1 MGKNVV
7 LYRLTAKFVDSA
19 VDIPEEVNNI
29 MYYTLSVGHHTG
41 VADCLSPCLSCS
53 MDTYCSIVSHID
65 SQEAR
70 YKLEGIMRFGEIQID
85 KVHVPALTKALKKE
99 LQSLYLQKTSKLYAV
114 EITWLTQFLDLLEEV
129 RTQSAMYMMGRLTDE
144 Q

>member
-1 MGKNVV
+1 MGKKVV
-7 LYRLTAKFVDSA
+7 FYRLTAKFVDSP
-19 VDIPEEVNNI
+19 VDIPEEVSNI

-53 MDTYCSIVSHID
+53 MDTYRSIVSHID

-129 RTQSAMYMMGRLTDE
+129 RTQTAMYMMGRLTDE

>member
-1 MGKNVV
+1 MGKKVV
-7 LYRLTAKFVDSA
+7 FYRLTAKFVDSA
-19 VDIPEEVNNI
+19 VDIPEEVSNI
-29 MYYTLSVGHHTG
+29 MYDTLSVGHHTG

-53 MDTYCSIVSHID
+53 MDTYRSIVSHID

-114 EITWLTQFLDLLEEV
+114 EITWLRQFLDLLEEV

>member
-1 MGKNVV
+1 MGKKVV
-7 LYRLTAKFVDSA
+7 FYRLTAKFVDSA
-19 VDIPEEVNNI
+19 VDIPEEVSNI
-29 MYYTLSVGHHTG
+29 MYYALSVGHHTG

-53 MDTYCSIVSHID
+53 MDTYRSIVSHID
-65 SQEAR
+65 SQGAR

-85 KVHVPALTKALKKE
+85 KVHVPALTEALKKE

-114 EITWLTQFLDLLEEV
+114 EITWLTQFLELLEEV
-129 RTQSAMYMMGRLTDE
+129 RTQTAMYMMGRLTDE

>member
-1 MGKNVV
+1 MGKKVV
-7 LYRLTAKFVDSA
+7 FYRLTAKFVDST
-19 VDIPEEVNNI
+19 VDIPEEVSNI

-53 MDTYCSIVSHID
+53 MDTYRSIVSHID

-85 KVHVPALTKALKKE
+85 EVHVPALTKALKKE

-129 RTQSAMYMMGRLTDE
+129 RTQTAMYMMGRLTDE

>member
-7 LYRLTAKFVDSA
+7 FYRLTAKFVDSA